1 MLKLLLKKQ
10 LFEIFRSYFY
20 DAKKNKARSRLA
32 TALYIGLFVLLMAG
46 ILGGIFT
53 LLAVKLCGPLAAA
66 GLGWLYFAL
75 TGGIA
80 VLLGA
85 FGSIF
90 NTYAGLYLPKDN
102 DLLLSMPVPVS
113 SLVAARLSGVYL
125 MGLMYSAVVILPAVV
140 VYWATVGIT
149 VSAVLGGL
157 VLTLLI
163 SLAVLVLSCALGWV
177 AAKISQ
183 KLRNKSLVVVLASL
197 VFIACITSSI
207 SRPRA
212 SFRTCWPTPGLTAPR
227 SGAGPIPCTCS
238 AAWARA
244 AGRPCWRSRRQ
255 WRRCAA

>member
-149 VSAVLGGL
+149 ASAVLGGL

-163 SLAVLVLSCALGWV
+163 SLAVLVLSCALG
-177 AAKISQ
+177 
-183 KLRNKSLVVVLASL
+183 
-197 VFIACITSSI
+197 
-207 SRPRA
+207 
-212 SFRTCWPTPGLTAPR
+212 
-227 SGAGPIPCTCS
+227 
-238 AAWARA
+238 
-244 AGRPCWRSRRQ
+244 
-255 WRRCAA
+255 